1 MSSSSSAIDWLAAP
15 REQMAAHKAAQ
26 AKRKAEE
33 AAEKEGV
40 EEAAAEEEAAE
51 EAVQAAGSR
60 SFLDDP
66 KPASGEPTACS
77 GAGPWGQK
85 GKSSRPAA
93 VAKPKSQSASSS
105 LMAPPPPPPL
115 PHGWKREEVPSPVTP
130 TDPRLQVGTIPMPH
144 LPGGGPPSWEF
155 LLLHEKDKDLTYQYE
170 LQMNYEPGEA
180 EHASQ
185 VADEPFGCSC
195 WLYIA
200 LVSCLVCDQ
209 MSC

>member
-1 MSSSSSAIDWLAAP
+1 
-15 REQMAAHKAAQ
+15 MADHHAAQ

-33 AAEKEGV
+33 AAEEEGV
-40 EEAAAEEEAAE
+40 DQDATVAVEEPVV
-51 EAVQAAGSR
+51 AVQAAGSS

-66 KPASGEPTACS
+66 KPAPGEPTAFL

-85 GKSSRPAA
+85 GKNSRPAA

>member
-1 MSSSSSAIDWLAAP
+1 
-15 REQMAAHKAAQ
+15 MADHHAAQ

-33 AAEKEGV
+33 AAEEEEGV
-40 EEAAAEEEAAE
+40 EEAVAEEAVAEEEAAE

-77 GAGPWGQK
+77 GPGPWGQK

-115 PHGWKREEVPSPVTP
+115 PHGWKREEVPAPATP
-130 TDPRLQVGTIPMPH
+130 PEEEMVGTIPMPH
-144 LPGGGPPSWEF
+144 LVSESPPSWNF
-155 LLLHEKDKDLTYQYE
+155 LLRHEKEKEHTYEYE
-170 LQMNYEPGEA
+170 LQMDYEPDQA
-180 EHASQ
+180 ELASQ